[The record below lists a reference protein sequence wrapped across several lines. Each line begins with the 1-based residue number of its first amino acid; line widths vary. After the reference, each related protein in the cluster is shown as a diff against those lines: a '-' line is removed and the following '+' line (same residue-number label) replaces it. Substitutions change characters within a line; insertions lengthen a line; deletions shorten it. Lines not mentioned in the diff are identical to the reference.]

1 MFLIKNKC
9 LLFDLLGVKDT
20 PPLDLISDS
29 PNVKTS
35 NLDKL
40 PVYILLD
47 RKEKSELNYEKKS
60 YKNSLKYNQSKQRT
74 QTNIR
79 NNTR

>member
-1 MFLIKNKC
+1 MFLVKNKC

-29 PNVKTS
+29 PNVKKL

-40 PVYILLD
+40 SVYTLLD
-47 RKEKSELNYEKKS
+47 RKEKSELNYEKK
-60 YKNSLKYNQSKQRT
+60 KLQKLTKE
-74 QTNIR
+74 
-79 NNTR
+79 

>member
-1 MFLIKNKC
+1 MFLVKNKC

-47 RKEKSELNYEKKS
+47 KKEKSGLNYEKK
-60 YKNSLKYNQSKQRT
+60 KLEKLTKV
-74 QTNIR
+74 
-79 NNTR
+79 

>member
-1 MFLIKNKC
+1 MFLVKNKC

-29 PNVKTS
+29 PNVKKL

-40 PVYILLD
+40 SVYTLLD
-47 RKEKSELNYEKKS
+47 RKEKSELNYEKK
-60 YKNSLKYNQSKQRT
+60 KLQKLTKV
-74 QTNIR
+74 
-79 NNTR
+79 

>member
-1 MFLIKNKC
+1 MFLVKNKC

-20 PPLDLISDS
+20 PPLDLISDF

-60 YKNSLKYNQSKQRT
+60 YKNSLKYKQSKQRT

>member
-1 MFLIKNKC
+1 MFLVKNKC

-35 NLDKL
+35 NLDKQ

-47 RKEKSELNYEKKS
+47 RKEKSELNYEKKNLQ
-60 YKNSLKYNQSKQRT
+60 KLTKV
-74 QTNIR
+74 
-79 NNTR
+79 

>member
-1 MFLIKNKC
+1 MFLVKNKC

-20 PPLDLISDS
+20 PHLDLISDS

-47 RKEKSELNYEKKS
+47 RKEKSELYYEKKI
-60 YKNSLKYNQSKQRT
+60 YKNSLKYKQSKQHT
-74 QTNIR
+74 QTNTCNMQR
-79 NNTR
+79 

>member
-1 MFLIKNKC
+1 MFLVKNKC
-9 LLFDLLGVKDT
+9 LLFDLSGVKDT

-60 YKNSLKYNQSKQRT
+60 YKNSLKYKQSKQHT
-74 QTNIR
+74 QTNTC